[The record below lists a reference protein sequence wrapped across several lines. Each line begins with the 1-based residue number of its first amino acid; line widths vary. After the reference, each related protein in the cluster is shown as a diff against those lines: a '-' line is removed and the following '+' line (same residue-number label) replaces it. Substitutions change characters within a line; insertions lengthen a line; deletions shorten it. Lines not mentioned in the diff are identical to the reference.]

1 MIFAEDLKKVLEAL
15 GMLYEEKKQGIT
27 AGEEIA
33 YRL

>member
-1 MIFAEDLKKVLEAL
+1 LQRIEKVLEAL

-27 AGEEIA
+27 AEEIA